1 MVSPQI
7 AKLMASLK
15 PSGLTDGR
23 IDKDEFYVK
32 VNDLAKRAGMFYEKI
47 RYLIDYK
54 EEHTIR
60 RNAIQ
65 RILKR
70 NLFFKTEGKTAQF
83 LVHELVRG
91 GYLESGSFLESRI
104 SYVQGII
111 DKFLFLQNFLIR
123 LTERNLAINKE
134 IISLAASEIEIYLFG
149 SKIEESVFA
158 AFYETV
164 KDNIKFS
171 QIPINSDD
179 KDTQT
184 YIACLRSFLKAD
196 EQTIAYRLWLRF
208 LPNWIDVKNAS
219 EVQEAAKNFPS
230 VQSKIVA
237 ELYDNLSWK
246 IARKLKNQAIY
257 FSLIKEIIERFG
269 ADSEQIL
276 DDPSS
281 LEKQTKNILESKYKK
296 ENARIR
302 KSAVRAIIYIFFTK
316 TILAFVLELPYDMA
330 ILGKIYYPALFINV
344 IFHPLLL
351 FFITYTIKPLGE
363 KNTTLIVSGLN
374 TVIYENSMPSIQIR
388 GRKNNNFLYFIFL
401 ILYGLIFLLSF
412 GAIISVLYYK
422 LNFNFMSMLLF
433 TFFLTLVAYFGLRL
447 RYIAKNWAV
456 GSDKESSIYFLG
468 NILVMPIVEV
478 GRWLSQK
485 FEGVNILVFIMDFI
499 VETPFKVALSVFD
512 SFISFL
518 KEKREEMY

>member
-7 AKLMASLK
+7 AKMLASLK
-15 PSGLTDGR
+15 QPN
-23 IDKDEFYVK
+23 IPEIANNKDEFYVK
-32 VNDLAKRAGMFYEKI
+32 VNELAKKAGMFYEKI

-54 EEHTIR
+54 EEHTVR

-70 NLFFKTEGKTAQF
+70 NLFFKAEGKVAQ
-83 LVHELVRG
+83 LLIHELIRG
-91 GYLESGSFLESRI
+91 GYLESGSFSESGI

-111 DKFLFLQNFLIR
+111 DKFLSLQNSLAY
-123 LTERNLAINKE
+123 TAGGNLAVNKK
-134 IISLAASEIEIYLFG
+134 IIGLAASEIETYLFG
-149 SKIEESVFA
+149 NKIEESVFT

-164 KDNIKFS
+164 RGNVKIS
-171 QIPINSDD
+171 QIPISEDD
-179 KDTQT
+179 KDAQI

-208 LPNWIDVKNAS
+208 LPNWIHIKDGS
-219 EVQEAAKNFPS
+219 EIQEVAKIFPS
-230 VQSKIVA
+230 IQYKIDTG
-237 ELYDNLSWK
+237 LDGNLSWR

-257 FSLIKEIIERFG
+257 FSLIKEIVDRYG

-276 DDPSS
+276 DNPSS
-281 LEKQTKNILESKYKK
+281 LEKQTQNILEGKYKK
-296 ENARIR
+296 ENSRIR
-302 KSAVRAIIYIFFTK
+302 KSAVRAIIYILFTK
-316 TILAFVLELPYDMA
+316 TILAFILELPYDLA
-330 ILGKIYYPALFINV
+330 ILGKIYYPALIMNV
-344 IFHPLLL
+344 AFHPLLL
-351 FFITYTIKPLGE
+351 LFITYTIKPLGE
-363 KNTTLIVSGLN
+363 KNTGLIVSGLN
-374 TVIYENSMPSIQIR
+374 TIIYENAMPSIQIR
-388 GRKNNNFLYFIFL
+388 GGKNKNFLYFIFL
-401 ILYGLIFLLSF
+401 ILYGFIFLVSF
-412 GAIISVLYYK
+412 GAILFILDL
-422 LNFNFMSMLLF
+422 LNFNLMSILLF
-433 TFFLTLVAYFGLRL
+433 TFFLTLVTYFGLRI

-456 GSDKESSIYFLG
+456 SSNKERSLYFLG

-499 VETPFKVALSVFD
+499 IETPFKVLLSVFD